1 MPRSRSKRS
10 TYIPPKPAK
19 PKPSP
24 RWVPVL
30 GLGLIGLGIIVIILA
45 YLAQGLFAEGG
56 LIPIGNWA
64 LVAGFVMMAGGL
76 LLLSQWR

>member
-10 TYIPPKPAK
+10 SYTPPKPPR

-24 RWVPVL
+24 KWVPVV
-30 GLGLIGLGIIVIILA
+30 GLGVIGLGVLLIILS
-45 YLAQGLFAEGG
+45 YIIPQVLPGG
-56 LIPIGNWA
+56 NYVLI
-64 LVAGFVMMAGGL
+64 VGFVMMAGGL

>member
-1 MPRSRSKRS
+1 MPRSKSKRS
-10 TYIPPKPAK
+10 SYTPPKPPK

-24 RWVPVL
+24 RWVPIV
-30 GLGLIGLGIIVIILA
+30 GLAIIGLGVAVIILT
-45 YLAQGLFAEGG
+45 YLAPGLVPG
-56 LIPIGNWA
+56 GNWA

>member
-10 TYIPPKPAK
+10 NYTPPKPPR

-24 RWVPVL
+24 RWVPAV
-30 GLGLIGLGIIVIILA
+30 GLGVIGLGVLIIILS
-45 YLAQGLFAEGG
+45 YIVPQLLPGG
-56 LIPIGNWA
+56 NYVLI
-64 LVAGFVMMAGGL
+64 VGFVMMAGGL

>member
-10 TYIPPKPAK
+10 SYTPPKPPR

-24 RWVPVL
+24 KWVPAV
-30 GLGLIGLGIIVIILA
+30 GLGVIGLGVLLIILS
-45 YLAQGLFAEGG
+45 YIIPQVLPGG
-56 LIPIGNWA
+56 NYVLI
-64 LVAGFVMMAGGL
+64 VGFVMMAGGL